1 MKRLTLVRH
10 AKSSR
15 KDQLLEDIDRPLNQ
29 RGKENAP
36 LMGKR
41 LAKKKEL
48 MPDRMLTSPAR
59 RAVKTARIIA
69 GKIGFPKEKI
79 EKVGAIYEASPDT
92 LLEVLRGLG
101 NECNHVMMFGH
112 NPGFTDLNNVIN
124 TVKIDNIP
132 TCGVVCIDFDIAS
145 WSELT
150 EGQGTLVF
158 FDYPKNPEG

>member
-15 KDQLLEDIDRPLNQ
+15 KDPLLEDIDRPLNQ
-29 RGKENAP
+29 RGKQNAP

-41 LAKKKEL
+41 LAKKEVA
-48 MPDRMLTSPAR
+48 PDRLLTSPAK

-79 EKVGAIYEASPDT
+79 ESIGAVYLASPED
-92 LLEVLRGLG
+92 LLRLLHGIGDEGD
-101 NECNHVMMFGH
+101 HVMMVGH
-112 NPGFTDLNNVIN
+112 NPGFTDLNNLIN
-124 TVKIDNIP
+124 SFKIDNIP

-145 WSELT
+145 WSELA
-150 EGQGTLVF
+150 EGQGKLVF
-158 FDYPKNPEG
+158 FDYPKNPQG

>member
-15 KDQLLEDIDRPLNQ
+15 KDPLLEDIDRPLNQ

-41 LAKKKEL
+41 LAKKEI
-48 MPDRMLTSPAR
+48 MPDRMLTSPAK

-79 EKVGAIYEASPDT
+79 EKIDAIYLASPET
-92 LLEVLRGLG
+92 LLGLLRGLG
-101 NECNHVMMFGH
+101 DEGDHVMMVGH
-112 NPGFTDLNNVIN
+112 NPGFTDLNNVVN
-124 TVKIDNIP
+124 SAKIDNIP
-132 TCGVVCIDFDIAS
+132 TCGIVCIDFDIAS
-145 WSELT
+145 WSELA
-150 EGQGTLVF
+150 EGLGTLVV
-158 FDYPKNPEG
+158 FDYPKNPQG